1 MNFLKRC
8 SKAVIFLFFLIPGIV
23 KGQIS
28 QGGTPIYVQK
38 LKSIV
43 SDDLVIMPPVD
54 NYKLQ
59 AANKVDDNQQRLK
72 PLTFA
77 FPFDVSLTPKNS
89 GKWYSGG
96 DVKIWQL
103 RIRSVD
109 AYSLNVIFGKFNL
122 PENARLF
129 LIGSNGNDIK
139 GAYTSVNNSDNH
151 ILAVEPLAGDELLIQ
166 YEEPVGVAFPGEIE
180 ISRVS
185 HDFIGIVAKDH
196 RPLGISGACNVNVN
210 CDLANG
216 KEDIRD
222 AVCRIFVAGTELCTG
237 TLINNTTNDGKPYLL
252 TAYHC
257 FAEKQTNIILEKYA
271 QSSVFLFNYESPS
284 CSIIDGDV
292 SRSLSGSTIKASFD
306 SLDFVLLQ
314 INNSVPYNY
323 RPYFVGWNKKNTAPS
338 SSFSIHHPWGDIK
351 KIAIDKDIAVTGRYN
366 GDYLVNGNWKI
377 LKWDNG
383 VTESGSSGGGLF
395 DQNKQLIGTLT
406 GGNATCSSPVND
418 YFEKFALAWDYRKET
433 TKQLKIWLDPTN
445 SNVEKLDGLLP
456 NSGKTLCSPATNFK
470 DNDTYSATQISN
482 GIIKNGYYTGT
493 NLSGFTDFA
502 EQFKFSKNCEIQGVT
517 LGIAKVKTN
526 PLFAQSLITIQVYQG
541 TDKPTTLLYSEK
553 FDIKK
558 FYSDAMNYLPFQT
571 SVKTSGNFFITY
583 NIQELNQGDTIAVYM
598 ANRKSD
604 TTNSFYLKNSSG
616 WLTFNS
622 QNISGNGSAL
632 LTELIACNVDSPTT
646 IDSVDSGSL
655 AKFYPNPLKGNA
667 YLTVRTV
674 SQIDSPEST
683 VVYDILGKEQ
693 NISNTLKGP
702 NELLL
707 NFAGKRPGF
716 YFVHIEAGGRQIV
729 GKIAYIP

>member
-8 SKAVIFLFFLIPGIV
+8 FKAVIFLFFFIPGIV

-28 QGGTPIYVQK
+28 KGGTPIYIQK
-38 LKSIV
+38 LKSFV
-43 SDDLVIMPPVD
+43 SDDLVILPPVD
-54 NYKLQ
+54 NDKLQ
-59 AANKVDDNQQRLK
+59 RTNMLNENQLRLK
-72 PLTFA
+72 PLIFA

-89 GKWYSGG
+89 GKWYSAG

-109 AYSLNVIFGKFNL
+109 AYSLNVIFGKYNL
-122 PENARLF
+122 PENAKLF
-129 LIGSNGNDIK
+129 ITGTNGSDIK
-139 GAYTSVNNSDNH
+139 GAYTSANNSDSH
-151 ILAVEPLAGDELLIQ
+151 VLAVEPLAGDELLIQ
-166 YEEPVGVAFPGEIE
+166 YEEPTGAAFPGEIE

-222 AVCRIFVAGTELCTG
+222 AVCRIFIEGTELCTG
-237 TLINNTTNDGKPYLL
+237 TLINNTSLDGTPYLL

-257 FAEKQTNIILEKYA
+257 ISTEKKANL
-271 QSSVFLFNYESPS
+271 SVYLFNYESPS
-284 CSIIDGDV
+284 CVSIDGDV
-292 SRSLSGSTIKASFD
+292 SRSLSGSTLKSSFD
-306 SLDFVLLQ
+306 SLDFALVRL
-314 INNSVPYNY
+314 NNSLPYNY
-323 RPYFVGWNKKNTAPS
+323 RPYFVGWNKKNVAPPS
-338 SSFSIHHPWGDIK
+338 SFTIHHPWGDIK
-351 KIAIDKDIAVTGRYN
+351 KIAIDNDIPVTGRYN
-366 GDYLVNGNWKI
+366 ADYLVNGNWKI
-377 LKWDNG
+377 LKWDKG

-406 GGNATCSSPVND
+406 GGYATCSSPTND
-418 YFEKFALAWDYRKET
+418 FFEKFALAWDYRKET
-433 TKQLKIWLDPTN
+433 TKQLKVWLDPTN

-482 GIIKNGYYTGT
+482 GIIKKGYFTGT

-502 EQFKFSKNCEIQGVT
+502 EQFKFSKNCEVQGVT

-526 PLFAQSLITIQVYQG
+526 PLFAQSFITVQVYAG

-558 FYSDAMNYLPFQT
+558 FYSDAMNYLPFQK
-571 SVKTSGNFFITY
+571 SVKISGTFFITY
-583 NIQELNQGDTIAVYM
+583 NIQDLNQGDTIAVYM

-616 WLTFNS
+616 WLTYNS
-622 QNISGNGSAL
+622 QNNYGNGSAL

-646 IDSVDSGSL
+646 IDSIENGSL
-655 AKFYPNPLKGNA
+655 AKFYPNPLNGNA

-693 NISNTLKGP
+693 NISNSLKGP